1 MEETMV
7 NNADTTREN
16 LGPAERIIQTVLS
29 YSDHMVHN
37 RPGMVVADKTSVTGV
52 RWFPVTHKEEEGQ
65 KVVYRL
71 DKVGKKT
78 NRVRQGVLRDNGDIY
93 EGRNKV
99 GQYRPAGIFPEVA
112 TWMYKQVAEVWKLDN
127 EFAAR
132 WASYVYNQD
141 NRDMKVVMAA
151 FMLVQSRRGAPVTE
165 DGQVLFYDE
174 DFRDV
179 GEAMMLLRRKDNKDL
194 NPKMLLR
201 VHDVL
206 SLPQV
211 AAVNKELGFG
221 HSGRKPF
228 LGRWTKAT
236 EKWLRYR
243 EENVPLL
250 NGLVK
255 AGYRRTVMELA
266 RRCGFKPETPQ
277 FFELLRWKQVQSKDG
292 RRTIA
297 IGQEVTKAEDW
308 SKLTEEEICQTILRD
323 RPSYKRV
330 IRLVPPKVGLT
341 RAIVAASVEA
351 GCFSDKDLIT
361 HTPTLEELGLL
372 QVQEVKDRWER
383 AIKAA
388 EDMRAANIALRVRNK
403 EAKEKLQ
410 EASDN
415 ALKKA
420 AEEVTRNMRI
430 YFMIDCS
437 GSMQGAIE
445 TAKEYLTKFVQAFPL
460 DRIHVCHFNTAGR
473 EVAIRH
479 ASAAGVQNA
488 LKGIGA
494 GGGTDYGAGVRAL
507 AHHKPQEDEDVLFV
521 FVGDEGASKF
531 TAAVNQSGLRPMAFG
546 FIKVV
551 SPGWGEHR
559 YAVQETAASLGIP
572 CMMLDNNTFNDVY
585 AIPRTIRAMMAATP
599 VGTTS
604 AGVQRKRVSLVDE
617 ILKTELLKKPIW
629 ATATVQ

>member
-1 MEETMV
+1 MV

-37 RPGMVVADKTSVTGV
+37 RPGVVVADKSSVTGV
-52 RWFPVTHKEEEGQ
+52 RWAPVTHKEENGE

-71 DKVGKKT
+71 DKIGKKT
-78 NRVRQGVLRDNGDIY
+78 RRVRLGVLRDNGGIFD
-93 EGRNKV
+93 GRTKV
-99 GQYRPAGIFPEVA
+99 GEYRPAGIFPEVA
-112 TWMYKQVAEVWKLDN
+112 AWMYKQVAEVWKLDN

-132 WASYVYNQD
+132 WASYVYNQE
-141 NRDMKVVMAA
+141 NRDMKVIMAA

-165 DGQVLFYDE
+165 DGQVLFYDD

-206 SLPQV
+206 ALPQV
-211 AAVNKELGFG
+211 IAVNKDLGFG

-228 LGRWTKAT
+228 LGRWTRAT

-243 EENVPLL
+243 EENIPLL
-250 NGLVK
+250 QGLVK

-266 RRCGFKPETPQ
+266 RRCGFKPETQQ
-277 FFELLRWKQVQSKDG
+277 FFELLRWKQVQAKDG

-308 SKLTEEEICQTILRD
+308 SKLTEEEICHKILHD

-330 IRLVPPKVGLT
+330 IRLVPQKVGLT
-341 RAIVAASVEA
+341 RAIVAAAVEA
-351 GCFSDKDLIT
+351 GSFSDKDLIN
-361 HTPTLEELGLL
+361 HTPTLEDLGLL
-372 QVQEVKDRWER
+372 QIQEIKDRWER
-383 AIKAA
+383 AVKAA

-403 EAKEKLQ
+403 DAKDKLQ

-420 AEEVTRNMRI
+420 AEEVMRNMRV
-430 YFMIDCS
+430 YFIIDCS
-437 GSMQGAIE
+437 GSMEGAIE
-445 TAKEYLTKFVQAFPL
+445 TAKEYLAKFIQAFPL
-460 DRIHVCHFNTAGR
+460 DRIHVCHFNTVGR
-473 EVAIRH
+473 EVIIKSAT
-479 ASAAGVQNA
+479 AAGVQHA
-488 LKGIGA
+488 LKGISA

-507 AHHKPQEDEDVLFV
+507 QHHKPKEDEDVLFI
-521 FVGDEGASKF
+521 FIGDEGASRF
-531 TAAVNQSGLRPMAFG
+531 TQAVTQSGLRPMAFG
-546 FIKVV
+546 LIKVV
-551 SPGWGEHR
+551 SPRWGEHR
-559 YAVQETAASLGIP
+559 YAVQETATALGVP
-572 CMMLDNNTFNDVY
+572 CFMVDNNTFADVY
-585 AIPRTIRAMMAATP
+585 AIPRTIRGLIAATP
-599 VGTTS
+599 VGTTT
-604 AGVQRKRVSLVDE
+604 AGQQRQRFSLIDE
-617 ILKTELLKKPIW
+617 ILKTDLLKKPIW